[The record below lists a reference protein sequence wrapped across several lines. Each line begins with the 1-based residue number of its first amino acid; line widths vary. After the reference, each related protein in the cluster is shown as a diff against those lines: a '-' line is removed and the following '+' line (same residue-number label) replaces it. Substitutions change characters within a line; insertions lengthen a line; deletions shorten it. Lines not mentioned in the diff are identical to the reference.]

1 MKMQKFKMFI
11 TAVTVFVLFLI
22 KLQWPKNESF
32 YDTAKFSLRGSCKKG
47 RGRGRGRERKARKGH
62 LTTGSPTEW

>member
-47 RGRGRGRERKARKGH
+47 RGGEGGEKEKRERA
-62 LTTGSPTEW
+62 L

>member
-1 MKMQKFKMFI
+1 MFI

-47 RGRGRGRERKARKGH
+47 RGGEGGEKEKRERA
-62 LTTGSPTEW
+62 L